1 MFLFATFADVGR
13 IGSVGSTAVNPNDIG
28 DVSPS
33 LMRTVLG
40 TFTSGVVVITAMA
53 DQPLGFT
60 CQSFASLS
68 LDPPLISFSPARTST
83 TWPAIRDVGRFCVNV
98 LAHDQASLS
107 ECFARSGTD
116 RFDGVAW
123 SPSPLGSPVLAGV
136 SAWIDCE
143 LAHEYDG
150 GDHTIVVGAVRAL
163 QSDPQRHPLIFY
175 RGRYAPSEHWQ
186 AWPVI
191 P

>member
-1 MFLFATFADVGR
+1 MFLFYSFPDRTGPA
-13 IGSVGSTAVNPNDIG
+13 SVGSAAMTVDEPGAVTPD
-28 DVSPS
+28 

-40 TFTSGVVVITAMA
+40 TFTSGIVVITA
-53 DQPLGFT
+53 QSRRPLGFT

-68 LDPPLISFSPARTST
+68 LDPPLVSFCPARTST
-83 TWPAIRDVGRFCVNV
+83 TWPLIRAVGRFAVNV
-98 LAHDQASLS
+98 LAHDQATLS
-107 ECFARSGTD
+107 EQFARAGID
-116 RFDGVAW
+116 RFAGVRWTA
-123 SPSPLGSPVLAGV
+123 SPNRAPVLAGV

-143 LAHEYDG
+143 LYTEYDG
-150 GDHTIVVGAVRAL
+150 GDHTIVLGAVRAL
-163 QSDPQRHPLIFY
+163 QSDPGRHPLIFY

>member
-1 MFLFATFADVGR
+1 M
-13 IGSVGSTAVNPNDIG
+13 NPNDIG
-28 DVSPS
+28 DVSPA
-33 LMRTVLG
+33 LMRHVLG

-53 DQPLGFT
+53 DRPRGFT

-68 LDPPLISFSPARTST
+68 LVPPLISFSPARTST
-83 TWPAIRDVGRFCVNV
+83 TWPAIREVGRFCINV
-98 LAHDQASLS
+98 LAHDQAALS
-107 ECFARSGTD
+107 ESFARSGGD
-116 RFDGVAW
+116 RFTDVEW

-143 LAHEYDG
+143 LAAEHDG

-163 QSDPQRHPLIFY
+163 HSDPQRHPLIFY